1 MKIIKFILLFVFF
14 LSSISCDNNNSMA
27 YTSEDIE
34 VFKSD
39 FEYTGSIENNDVVIK
54 KYIGNASKIIIPNF
68 VTTIGRDSFY
78 GCETVES
85 IDLPY
90 SITYIESFAFEECDN
105 LENIYYR
112 GTIKTWCNIKI
123 YSNPMTFAEHF
134 YMLNG
139 KNVFTEVTSIEIPT
153 TIKTL
158 GHGQFKG
165 LNIDRILIPVS
176 VVEIGYL
183 AFETEIIYY
192 QGTLEQWNEIIIHGS
207 YVMSEGALTYKD
219 ILTNVKHLYVKN
231 LNNEN
236 IDVIDK
242 VKIN

>member
-90 SITYIESFAFEECDN
+90 SITYIESFAFEECKKIKSLDQQEIKTIYENTLPKEKIEFEELKKIFKQIDN
-105 LENIYYR
+105 L
-112 GTIKTWCNIKI
+112 K
-123 YSNPMTFAEHF
+123 
-134 YMLNG
+134 
-139 KNVFTEVTSIEIPT
+139 
-153 TIKTL
+153 
-158 GHGQFKG
+158 
-165 LNIDRILIPVS
+165 
-176 VVEIGYL
+176 
-183 AFETEIIYY
+183 
-192 QGTLEQWNEIIIHGS
+192 
-207 YVMSEGALTYKD
+207 
-219 ILTNVKHLYVKN
+219 
-231 LNNEN
+231 
-236 IDVIDK
+236 
-242 VKIN
+242 